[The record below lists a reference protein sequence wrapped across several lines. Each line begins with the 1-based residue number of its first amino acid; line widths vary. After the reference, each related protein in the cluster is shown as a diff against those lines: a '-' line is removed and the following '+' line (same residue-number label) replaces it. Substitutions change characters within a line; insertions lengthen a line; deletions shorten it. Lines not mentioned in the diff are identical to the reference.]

1 MTPDEI
7 ATLRTDLLAFSQHMF
22 RARKGTELLYNHH
35 QKLICDELERV
46 VIGKTK
52 RLIINVPPRSGKT
65 EIAVINFMAWCMG
78 NWPDCEFIHASYSKR
93 LATTNTWSARAI
105 VEHEAYAQVFGAP
118 RLRSDS
124 NAKDE
129 WRTQAGGIVYATGAE
144 GTITGY
150 GAGKMRKAFG
160 GAIIIDDPHKAGE
173 GNSDTMRQNVIDWF
187 STTMESRKNSNDTPI
202 IVIMQRLHELD
213 LSGYLLDG
221 GNGEEWRHVCIPAV
235 TPEGESFWP
244 GQFELENLQR
254 MERASPYVFAGQYMQ
269 RPAPI
274 GGGLFKDAW
283 WGFYSEPP
291 ELDYRTIY
299 ADTAQKTAEQND
311 YSVFQCWGK
320 SKSGQAYLLDQLRGK
335 WEAPELLV
343 QARAFWQKHR
353 AVEGRGPLR
362 AFKIEDKVSGTGLIQ
377 TLRREGAPIQAIQR
391 DRDKVTRAM
400 DAAPSVEAGNVF
412 LPRNAHWLSDFLA
425 EASVFPNGAHD
436 DQLDPMMDAVSD
448 MLLGGLPAL
457 GIMMP
462 ARLRRG

>member
-1 MTPDEI
+1 MTADEI

-22 RARKGTELLYNHH
+22 QARKGTELLYNHH

-213 LSGYLLDG
+213 LSGYLLGG

-283 WGFYSEPP
+283 WGFYSEAP

-412 LPRNAHWLSDFLA
+412 LPRTAHWLSDFLA